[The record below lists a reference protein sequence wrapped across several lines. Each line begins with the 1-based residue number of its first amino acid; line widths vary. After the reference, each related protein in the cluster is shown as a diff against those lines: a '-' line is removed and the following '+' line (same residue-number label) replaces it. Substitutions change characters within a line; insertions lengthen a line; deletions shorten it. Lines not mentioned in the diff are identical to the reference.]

1 MESVVL
7 IARVTWDDERYL
19 AKVDQLS
26 LEGSAKSMEAA
37 KNELIEVVRSWIQQQ
52 DGTGSLGQILAE
64 AGFPGV
70 EEDTEVRLE
79 FVE

>member
-7 IARVTWDDERYL
+7 TARVTWDEACYVAR
-19 AKVDQLS
+19 VDQLS
-26 LEGSAKSMEAA
+26 LEGSGNTLEAA
-37 KNELIEVVRSWIQQQ
+37 KDELIDVVRSWIQDL
-52 DGTGSLGQILAE
+52 DGTGGLGQILAD

-70 EEDTEVRLE
+70 EDDTEVRLE

>member
-37 KNELIEVVRSWIQQQ
+37 KDELIEVVRSWIQQQ

-64 AGFPGV
+64 AGFPRV